1 MTCLLGIT
9 PGPPIAIQAEHKHD
23 LLITGRAPK
32 MSSSLQCDLLEL
44 KMSQRDGPLSPL
56 HAANSGSDAP
66 GAGNEQRE
74 CDLLALKKNVALVSM
89 RLSSTLGADENP
101 SQDASKGVTAEK
113 EYLPFDRA
121 GRKPEQPKAPP
132 DFHHGPEC

>member
-1 MTCLLGIT
+1 MACLLGIT
-9 PGPPIAIQAEHKHD
+9 PGPPIAILAKHKRD

-66 GAGNEQRE
+66 GAGNTQS
-74 CDLLALKKNVALVSM
+74 DLLALKMFSRIVIVSRTCM
-89 RLSSTLGADENP
+89 M
-101 SQDASKGVTAEK
+101 
-113 EYLPFDRA
+113 
-121 GRKPEQPKAPP
+121 
-132 DFHHGPEC
+132 